1 MRDRRR
7 ETRDGRQGT
16 GRRETQEGVRRET
29 GGKLETGFRRQKKGD
44 RRGFYD
50 VKAGVNK

>member
-1 MRDRRR
+1 M
-7 ETRDGRQGT
+7 
-16 GRRETQEGVRRET
+16 RRET

-50 VKAGVNK
+50 VKAGVNKKKIVFLSRNFLAPFIMIRLV